1 MKNKSIKKVSVFLAL
16 VMAFMIT
23 TSVVFA
29 LVITVD
35 GDENPVGEWGADPQG
50 CTIGTTGCSRL
61 VTDGQDVF
69 DQSSNPY
76 LYYDIDDF
84 HVTNDGTNF
93 YMRVDFLGNG
103 TAAQNTFVFTVNSRP
118 IFTICMDIDSS
129 ASTGV
134 TRPTGNCDGD
144 ESMTGVDYFMRF
156 IAQEFDPDVPS
167 IEFWD
172 CFDGSCAQIT
182 PTPVSFGYNAD
193 ADASMEVGIPLASLG
208 MTGSTCPGGGIQPCT
223 FRLGGFYDNGIEP
236 TDDSVPNNGF
246 VTGTFGDG
254 SPTAISLQAFNAV
267 NANNGIVLGLVIILV
282 LGVISFG
289 FILSRREKTSV
300 I

>member
-1 MKNKSIKKVSVFLAL
+1 MNNKSFKKISVFLAL

-35 GDENPVGEWGADPQG
+35 GNENPVGEWGADPQG
-50 CTIGTTGCSRL
+50 CTIGTTGCTRL

-69 DQSSNPY
+69 DQSLNPY

-93 YMRVDFLGNG
+93 YMRVDFYGNG
-103 TAAQNTFVFTVNSRP
+103 TAAQNTFVFTASGRP
-118 IFTICMDIDSS
+118 LFTICIDIDNS
-129 ASTGV
+129 AGTGI
-134 TRPTGNCDGD
+134 TLPTGNCDGD
-144 ESMTGVDYFMRF
+144 ESMTGVDYFVQF
-156 IAQEFDPDVPS
+156 TAQFLNPDVPS
-167 IEFWD
+167 IDFYD
-172 CFDGSCAQIT
+172 CFDGSCALIT
-182 PTPVSFGYNAD
+182 PDPVSFGYNAD

-208 MTGSTCPGGGIQPCT
+208 MTGSTCPGGGTQPCT

-236 TDDSVPNNGF
+236 TDDSVPNSGF
-246 VTGTFGDG
+246 VSGTFGDG
-254 SPTAISLQAFNAV
+254 SPTAISLQTFNAV
-267 NANNGIVLGLVIILV
+267 NTNNGVVLGLVIVLV

-289 FILSRREKTSV
+289 FFLYRREKTP
-300 I
+300 II